1 MNIHFKPFLLSSVL
15 TLTGALSTLNAY
27 AAPEQLQVPVT
38 DIFSPKGFDT
48 NDVTQVVISGYLPN
62 LCFKSPKVVAE
73 VKDTVIQVEVTA
85 LYEEAEDVAC
95 TQATVPF
102 LETISVGVLAEG
114 TYEVRAN
121 EGGATFLTDTISVV
135 KAASLETN
143 DFIYARGD
151 YVERIGTTRQVAL
164 KGFNPSDCFELSE
177 IRFISN
183 EKNTYS
189 VLPIMKKVRDFCPR
203 KMMPFEYVAEVPAS
217 LSVDSI
223 LLHTRVMK
231 GDSINYLF
239 DNTIKNEVK

>member
-1 MNIHFKPFLLSSVL
+1 MYNNQKQFLFSSILSIM
-15 TLTGALSTLNAY
+15 GAFGAHTAF
-27 AAPEQLQVPVT
+27 AAPEHIQVPVS
-38 DIFSPKGFDT
+38 DIYSPKGFDT
-48 NDVTQVVISGYLPN
+48 NDVTQVVISGFLPN

-73 VKDTVIQVEVTA
+73 VKDTTIQVEVTA
-85 LYEEAEDVAC
+85 LYEEVEGIPCA
-95 TQATVPF
+95 QATIPF

-121 EGGATFLTDTISVV
+121 EGGETFLTDTISVV
-135 KAASLETN
+135 KAASLEMN

-151 YVERIGTTRQVAL
+151 YIERIGTTRQIAI

-177 IRFISN
+177 IRYISN

-203 KMMPFEYVAEVPAS
+203 KMMPFEYVTEVPTS
-217 LSVDSI
+217 LNVNTV

-239 DNTIKNEVK
+239 DNTISNEAK